1 MPTTAMVDFRTYD
14 KTRYFPALDGLR
26 ALCVLLVMF
35 NHVRMPVPSA
45 IIGALGVDIFFV
57 LSGFLITTL
66 MLRETERTGTV
77 SLKGFYTRR
86 FFRIIPVYLATIV
99 LYFIAVH
106 VTHDAVKTAQF
117 DAALPWLLT
126 FFQEYR
132 PDTGNNLLG
141 HAWTLGI
148 EEKFYVFW
156 PLLLL
161 ALFPFRKWR
170 LWLVAAIFVGVCF
183 FPARFAR
190 SYDGLLLGAI
200 LGIALSASGRW
211 RSFKWLSRVP
221 ESLLLALLVAAY
233 ALYGYDHRF
242 VLFFSAAAALLIASL
257 VLRNG
262 WLRRILELPVLVFVG
277 RRSYAMYLIHVLVLN
292 AVEMLAPR
300 WLPANAVVV
309 VMVAY
314 ALTLGGASLLYVT
327 VERPCIAAGRR
338 LSAALARRDAR
349 HSAET
354 ALHHARELLLR

>member
-1 MPTTAMVDFRTYD
+1 MPKTAAVDFRTYD
-14 KTRYFPALDGLR
+14 STRYFPALDGVR

-35 NHVRMPVPSA
+35 NHVRLPVSPA
-45 IIGALGVDIFFV
+45 IIGALGVDVFFV

-66 MLRETERTGTV
+66 MIRETERTGTM

-86 FFRIIPVYLATIV
+86 FFRIVPVYLATIM

-106 VTHDAVKTAQF
+106 ATHDSVKTAQF
-117 DAALPWLLT
+117 NAALPWLLT

-132 PDTGNNLLG
+132 PDTGNNILG

-161 ALFPFRKWR
+161 ALFPFRRWR
-170 LWLVAAIFVGVCF
+170 LWLVGVIFVGVCF

-190 SYDGLLLGAI
+190 SYDGLLIGAI

-211 RSFKWLSRVP
+211 QSFKLLSRVP
-221 ESLLLALLVAAY
+221 DTALVALVVATY
-233 ALYGYDHRF
+233 ALYGHDHRF
-242 VLFFSAAAALLIASL
+242 VLFFSASAALLIASL
-257 VLRNG
+257 VLRTG
-262 WLRRILELPVLVFVG
+262 WLRRILELPALVFVG

-292 AVEMLAPR
+292 AVETLAPR
-300 WLPANAVVV
+300 WLPENAVVI

-314 ALTLGGASLLYVT
+314 VMTLCGASLMYVT
-327 VERPCIAAGRR
+327 IERPCIAAGRR
-338 LSAALARRDAR
+338 LSMTLGRRDSRGSTATAV
-349 HSAET
+349 HSA
-354 ALHHARELLLR
+354 REVLLR